1 MPTKNRRLWVRKKAQ
16 IGFREKK
23 NLQDATEID
32 FLIRLAQTHLESVR
46 TQAYHLQQWLDD
58 EPRGK
63 GEKLPPS
70 QEYITT
76 LSNKYMENRVKME
89 EEKKQQ
95 KEEKAKQ
102 ISDDILV

>member
-23 NLQDATEID
+23 HLQDPTEID
-32 FLIRLAQTHLESVR
+32 FLMRLAQTHLESVQV
-46 TQAYHLQQWLDD
+46 QAYHLQQWLDD

-63 GEKLPPS
+63 GEKLPES
-70 QEYITT
+70 QAYITN
-76 LSNKYMENRVKME
+76 LPNEYMDKQIKIQ
-89 EEKKQQ
+89 EEKKEK
-95 KEEKAKQ
+95 KEKKARE